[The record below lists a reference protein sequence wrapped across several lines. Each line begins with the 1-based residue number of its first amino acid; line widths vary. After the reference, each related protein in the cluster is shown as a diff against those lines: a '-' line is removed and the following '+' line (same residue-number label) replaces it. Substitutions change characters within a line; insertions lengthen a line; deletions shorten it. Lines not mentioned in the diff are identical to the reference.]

1 MDIQISR
8 KAVYAI
14 ITIAG
19 FVAGFL
25 FGGYWYGD
33 ARPGGS
39 VLVPDDVLEVARAGG
54 GEIFQLVEPDSL
66 NADLFTP
73 EFAARYAEHYDIFT
87 RAFKSTV
94 TQRWVGTPVVVWHG
108 DGWLDLNLMAQTEAG
123 IEALGIRVSK
133 SGEGQWQISEVFYR
147 QLREPAR

>member
-73 EFAARYAEHYDIFT
+73 EFVNEYRGEYDAWKQIASART
-87 RAFKSTV
+87 P
-94 TQRWVGTPVVVWHG
+94 RWVGTPVVVWHG